1 MADKAKQEAVADSC
15 FSDLTFANFI
25 YSFGCMSIF
34 NGFYKKIVQFAVL
47 SGSNKLN

>member
-34 NGFYKKIVQFAVL
+34 NGFYKKNSAVCCAFWL
-47 SGSNKLN
+47 K